1 MNCFSKDTLREFLLQ
16 ELAADTQAR
25 VEQHVSSCAACCQTL
40 DVLATDDLVRDYFE
54 AARRDASNDEATA
67 SVAASSTPVALREV
81 PDWQPFTTVDSQ
93 LPLQFGRFIL
103 KEVLGAGGFGVV
115 YRAFDVNLEREV
127 AVKIPHL
134 GGLSPAVRQRF
145 LQEGTAAAN
154 LHHPHIVQV
163 HQSGT
168 HRGVCFLVSEYCPG
182 RTLRQLLDEPRG
194 VGSAQ
199 LAARIVLPLADA
211 VEHAHQNGVV
221 HRDIKPA
228 NVILDARNAQ
238 DGLPYCPKL
247 TDFGTARLVGAD
259 QSLTS
264 SGMLIGTAPYMA
276 PEQVSAS
283 GEIGPACDIYALG
296 VLLYEL
302 IAGRLP
308 IHGSDSA
315 DTIQKVVSF
324 DPVPLHR
331 LEQGVPRDISA
342 ICARCLEKRPD
353 MRYGSATELASD
365 LRRFLNG
372 EPTIA
377 RPLGLAARLVRWSR
391 RNPLPLTIMGTIC
404 LVFVLIFSGLAWHTA
419 RLRDLNDRL
428 TVSNRQAFEMKGR
441 AEQSELHA
449 QRLRYASDIRLAEKF
464 WRAGDFKSVRD
475 ILTRYKAKPGELDL
489 RGLEWYFLERAVR
502 KTAET
507 IADHGSPLYCIRF
520 APDHESFVTAGEDAI
535 IRLHDGATGEL
546 LQSIKSDQGEVNSIA
561 FSPDGQALASA
572 GDDGSVCLWRISD
585 GARLD
590 RFTAHDGMAF
600 GVEFTP
606 DAKRLVTC
614 GTDKL
619 VHVWKDGQKEFTH
632 RDHTSR
638 VEAIAV
644 SPNGRWLASVGKDQT
659 LVVRGLRTG
668 ELHLRWDEAHGTL
681 SSVDFSPDSKTV
693 AITEASGVTKW
704 LRLFDLD
711 SKSAILSR
719 EHPDGIRSVAFS
731 PDGHRVLTT
740 DNAGT
745 ARIWNVFSNVN
756 TSAASEELQ
765 ETWQAHNS
773 RAYSGT
779 FGPDG
784 TSVLSVG
791 QHGQVRRLNASE
803 AANQFVLDRSRL
815 SEITGFPE
823 AHLSLHSVTFHPND
837 RDILAAAHVGIVIR
851 KLESDNN
858 THFQHRGGDIT
869 WEHIAAPIQGGWF
882 AVAGSTSLRAIE
894 DGLLVPAVVER
905 WDSAMGPAREL
916 LRTQSNCNIHD
927 LSSSPSG
934 DMLAVVVNEQL
945 VDGELKRLLL
955 LDSATGKI
963 LKEFPSASGT
973 KPRFTR
979 DGRWLVYAVQRDIH
993 LVDLRNFQSRTIRDA
1008 HSSSQNG
1015 LSVSPDGKWLAT
1027 CDEGRDLRI
1036 WNLATLQRHAVLEGH
1051 QGMITALDFS
1061 SDSRT
1066 LLSGSYDGTVKA
1078 WSVAAGQRL
1087 MDLHLGTEGVSDMA
1101 LSADGTRL
1109 AVVEGKERIRLYLI
1123 GHEER

>member
-1 MNCFSKDTLREFLLQ
+1 MNCFSRDELRGFLLQ
-16 ELAADTQAR
+16 ELAEDTQAH
-25 VEQHVSSCAACCQTL
+25 VEQHVSSCAACCRTL
-40 DVLATDDLVRDYFE
+40 DVLASDDLVQDYFD
-54 AARRDASNDEATA
+54 ASRRDAGSGVETA
-67 SVAASSTPVALREV
+67 RRAASSTAVALREA
-81 PDWQPFTTVDSQ
+81 PDWLPFTTDDSQ

-103 KEVLGAGGFGVV
+103 KEVLGSGGFGVV
-115 YRAFDVNLEREV
+115 YRADDVNLEREV

-182 RTLRQLLDEPRG
+182 NTLRQLLDETHGAR
-194 VGSAQ
+194 SA
-199 LAARIVLPLADA
+199 LEAARIALPLAEA
-211 VEHAHQNGVV
+211 LEHAHQNGIV

-228 NVILDARNAQ
+228 NVILDARSTR

-247 TDFGTARLVGAD
+247 TDFGTARLVGDD
-259 QSLTS
+259 QSLTA
-264 SGMLIGTAPYMA
+264 SGMLIGTAPYMS
-276 PEQVSAS
+276 PEQVSGN
-283 GEIGPACDIYALG
+283 GEIGPACDVYALG

-315 DTIQKVVSF
+315 DTIHKVVSF

-331 LEQGVPRDISA
+331 LELGVPRDISA
-342 ICARCLEKRPD
+342 ICACCLEKRLD
-353 MRYGSATELASD
+353 RRYASAAALASD

-377 RPLGLAARLVRWSR
+377 RPLGSAARLVRWSR
-391 RNPLPLTIMGTIC
+391 RNPLPLTIMGAIC
-404 LVFVLIFSGLAWHTA
+404 LVFVLISSGLAWHTA

-428 TVSNRQAFEMKGR
+428 TLSNRQAFEMKGR

-464 WRAGDFKSVRD
+464 WREGDFKSVHA
-475 ILTRYKAKPGELDL
+475 ILTRYKAKPGELDH
-489 RGLEWYFLERAVR
+489 RGMEWYFLERAVR

-520 APDHESFVTAGEDAI
+520 APDHESFATAGEDAI
-535 IRLHDGATGEL
+535 IRFHDGATGEL
-546 LQSIKSDQGEVNSIA
+546 RQSIKSDQGEVNSIA
-561 FSPDGQALASA
+561 FSPNGQTLASA

-600 GVEFTP
+600 GVEFSP

-644 SPNGRWLASVGKDQT
+644 SLDGRWLASVGKDQT
-659 LVVRGLRTG
+659 LVVRDLRTG

-681 SSVDFSPDSKTV
+681 SSVDFSPDSKIV

-719 EHPDGIRSVAFS
+719 QQTDGIRSVAFS
-731 PDGHRVLTT
+731 PDGYRVLTT
-740 DNAGT
+740 DNAGM

-756 TSAASEELQ
+756 TSAVSEELQ
-765 ETWQAHNS
+765 ETWHAHDS
-773 RAYSGT
+773 RVYSGT

-784 TSVLSVG
+784 TSVLTVG
-791 QHGQVRRLNASE
+791 QDGQVRRLNTTE
-803 AANQFVLDRSRL
+803 AADHYVLDRGQL
-815 SEITGFPE
+815 NKITGLDE
-823 AHLSLHSVTFHPND
+823 ANFILHAITIRPND
-837 RDILAAAHVGIVIR
+837 RDILVAAHVGIVIR

-858 THFQHRGGDIT
+858 THFQHQRGNIT
-869 WEHIAAPIQGGWF
+869 WEHIAAPIQGDWF
-882 AVAGSTSLRAIE
+882 AVAGSTSLRAIG

-916 LRTQSNCNIHD
+916 LRTQSSCNIHD
-927 LSSSPSG
+927 LSCSPSG

-945 VDGELKRLLL
+945 IEGEPKRLLL

-963 LKEFPSASGT
+963 LREFPSASGT

-979 DGRWLVYAVQRDIH
+979 DGRWLVYGVQRNIH
-993 LVDLRNFQSRTIRDA
+993 LVDLRTFQIRTIRDA

-1015 LSVSPDGKWLAT
+1015 LSVSRDEKWLAT

-1036 WNLATLQRHAVLEGH
+1036 WNLDTLQRHAVLEGH
-1051 QGMITALDFS
+1051 QGLITALEFS

-1066 LLSGSYDGTVKA
+1066 LLSSSYDGTVKA
-1078 WSVAAGQRL
+1078 WSVAAGQQL
-1087 MDLHLGTEGVSDMA
+1087 MDLHLDKSGVSDMA